1 MVAAADD
8 TRPHPPPRS
17 ARILPRAAG
26 VAARHHGGSAHGT
39 CGRAGNSGGKT
50 SLLDALARELDGT
63 VVLTTTTHVL
73 PFGCPVLTD
82 ADERAVEQALWYSR
96 VVCVG
101 TPTGDGSGKLAAP
114 RLKMRTLS
122 VLADYVLVEA
132 DGARV
137 VQVVGA
143 SGFGQPVAQAVHRPE
158 VFCKLAGCV
167 ATDIAAPALVAR
179 AIAAEHA
186 GGLRAD
192 VLLVSQMTP
201 QGEKDV
207 RSFEQALREEG
218 DQTPLVTWPALG

>member
-1 MVAAADD
+1 MGLAEELG
-8 TRPHPPPRS
+8 
-17 ARILPRAAG
+17 I
-26 VAARHHGGSAHGT
+26 
-39 CGRAGNSGGKT
+39 GRGITAVIGSGGKT

-132 DGARV
+132 DGAARHPLKAHADFEPVIPAGADRV
-137 VQVVGA
+137 RTA
-143 SGFGQPVAQAVHRPE
+143 WCRWWAP
-158 VFCKLAGCV
+158 
-167 ATDIAAPALVAR
+167 PALASPWR
-179 AIAAEHA
+179 RPCTGRKSSAS
-186 GGLRAD
+186 LRAA
-192 VLLVSQMTP
+192 TP
-201 QGEKDV
+201 RTSPRRPWWHGP
-207 RSFEQALREEG
+207 SPTS
-218 DQTPLVTWPALG
+218 TPAALGRTSFS

>member
-1 MVAAADD
+1 MGLAEELG
-8 TRPHPPPRS
+8 
-17 ARILPRAAG
+17 I
-26 VAARHHGGSAHGT
+26 
-39 CGRAGNSGGKT
+39 GRGITAVIGSGGKT

-132 DGARV
+132 DGAARHPLKAHADYEPVVPAGADRV

-158 VFCKLAGCV
+158 VFCKLAGCDAADV
-167 ATDIAAPALVAR
+167 ATPALVAR
-179 AIAAEHA
+179 AIAHEHA

-192 VLLVSQMTP
+192 VLLVSQVTP

-207 RSFEQALREEG
+207 QSFEQALREEG
-218 DQTPLVTWPALG
+218 DQTPVVTWPALG

>member
-1 MVAAADD
+1 MGLAEELE
-8 TRPHPPPRS
+8 
-17 ARILPRAAG
+17 I
-26 VAARHHGGSAHGT
+26 
-39 CGRAGNSGGKT
+39 GRGITAVIGSGGKT

-82 ADERAVEQALWYSR
+82 ADERAVEQAFWYSR

-132 DGARV
+132 DGAARHPLKAHADFEPVIPAGADRV

-158 VFCKLAGCV
+158 VFCKLAGCGDADV
-167 ATDIAAPALVAR
+167 ATPELVAR
-179 AIAAEHA
+179 AIAHEHA
-186 GGLRAD
+186 RGLRAD
-192 VLLVSQMTP
+192 VLLVSQVTP

-207 RSFEQALREEG
+207 QSFEQALREEG

>member
-1 MVAAADD
+1 MGLAEELG
-8 TRPHPPPRS
+8 
-17 ARILPRAAG
+17 IG
-26 VAARHHGGSAHGT
+26 HGITAVIG
-39 CGRAGNSGGKT
+39 SGGKT

-132 DGARV
+132 DGAARHPLKAHARLRARHSRRRGPR
-137 VQVVGA
+137 GA
-143 SGFGQPVAQAVHRPE
+143 GGGRLRLWPARG
-158 VFCKLAGCV
+158 AGR
-167 ATDIAAPALVAR
+167 APAGSLLQAC
-179 AIAAEHA
+179 
-186 GGLRAD
+186 GLRRHGHRRAGPGGTGHRRT
-192 VLLVSQMTP
+192 STP
-201 QGEKDV
+201 
-207 RSFEQALREEG
+207 A
-218 DQTPLVTWPALG
+218 ALGRTSFS

>member
-1 MVAAADD
+1 MGLAEELG
-8 TRPHPPPRS
+8 
-17 ARILPRAAG
+17 IG
-26 VAARHHGGSAHGT
+26 
-39 CGRAGNSGGKT
+39 CGITAVIGSGGKT

-132 DGARV
+132 DGAARHPLKAHASYEPVIPAGADRV

-158 VFCKLAGCV
+158 VPSGRFAPDGCRLYRAG
-167 ATDIAAPALVAR
+167 
-179 AIAAEHA
+179 A
-186 GGLRAD
+186 GGTGGT
-192 VLLVSQMTP
+192 S
-201 QGEKDV
+201 
-207 RSFEQALREEG
+207 
-218 DQTPLVTWPALG
+218 